1 MNVGQVLLAKW
12 VLPGVIN
19 GRNSYWIRPDWGPFP
34 VL

>member
-19 GRNSYWIRPDWGPFP
+19 GRNFYWIRQDRGLFP
-34 VL
+34 AL